1 MDLLSRIRDRSA
13 RVAVIGLGYVGHP
26 LSAAAAAA
34 GFRVTGMDT
43 DSQRVAELNEVSSE
57 LLQFSD
63 DPQVL
68 GEAEIIL
75 ICVPTP
81 LKDELPDMSYVRAA
95 AEDIARS
102 LKPRT
107 LVILESTTYPGTTEE
122 LLLGI
127 LESSG
132 LKAGVDFHL
141 GFSPERIDPGN
152 QSFDLINTPKIV
164 GGIDQTST
172 DLMEAFYSGFI
183 DKIVRVSSPKAA
195 EMAKLLENTY
205 RHVNIAL
212 INEIAILCHDLGIDV
227 WEVVDAAATKPF
239 GFQAFYP
246 GPGWG
251 GHCIPVDPSYLSWRV
266 RQLGS
271 TARFIE
277 LAREFNT
284 KMPEYIVQRIGEAL
298 NDQGKSLKGARVLVL
313 GVTYKADIGDL
324 RESPAIEIIERLAKS
339 GVEVSFN
346 DPFVERLDTNGGA
359 LEGTS
364 LENVTDADLVL
375 IHTAHASYDF
385 KDLTGRARLIFDTRN
400 ACQGLGGAVIKL

>member
-1 MDLLSRIRDRSA
+1 LDLLSRIRDRSA